1 MSEIGCYFFPV
12 LGVGSNLCISIFL
25 IRVEDVLL
33 YKLLEFIIVGLGF
46 KSRYIS
52 YIQSPE
58 LMNKF
63 LIFSALCLVFVS
75 CATVK
80 PGPDYSK
87 LSAQEL
93 LQEATQIAQS
103 TMLVDGHVD
112 LPYRMKVGGFTL
124 KREVLDVSVRTPDG
138 NFDYPRAKA
147 GGLDAPFMSIYIPA
161 ANQAVRG
168 ASKALADT
176 LISMTERLATT
187 FPDKFAMAYSPADVQ
202 ANFAK
207 GLISL
212 PMGMENGAG
221 IEDDLANVKYFHRRG
236 IRYITLTHGKDN
248 LIGDASYDTSAT
260 HGGLSV
266 FGEKVV
272 AEMNR
277 VGIMVDLSHVSDRT
291 FRQALAFTKV
301 PVIAS
306 HSSVRKFTPGFERNM
321 SDELIEGLAKNGGV
335 IMINF
340 GGAFLDSAY
349 TVGTVQVREHV
360 VNWLAENNLSR
371 SDPQAQQYIQDY
383 TSKYTPFP
391 TVDRVA
397 DHIDHVVRLVGI
409 DHVGLGSDF
418 DGVGDSLPTGLKD
431 VSMFPNLFAE
441 LLRRGYSKKDLEKIC
456 YKNIFR
462 VWEAVENFAATQK

>member
-1 MSEIGCYFFPV
+1 M
-12 LGVGSNLCISIFL
+12 
-25 IRVEDVLL
+25 
-33 YKLLEFIIVGLGF
+33 GF
-46 KSRYIS
+46 KRGYLPYLYFRMI
-52 YIQSPE
+52 
-58 LMNKF
+58 MNRFF
-63 LIFSALCLVFVS
+63 LLSALCATLGS
-75 CATVK
+75 CASVK
-80 PGPDYSK
+80 QAPDYTK
-87 LSAQEL
+87 LTAEER
-93 LQEATQIAQS
+93 LQAATQIAQS
-103 TMLVDGHVD
+103 TIMVDGHVD
-112 LPYRMKVGGFTL
+112 LPFRMKVGGFTL

-161 ANQAVRG
+161 SNQAIPG

-176 LISMTERLATT
+176 LIAMTERIAAT
-187 FPDKFAMAYSPADVQ
+187 FPDKFAMAYSPADVR

-221 IEDDLANVKYFHRRG
+221 IEDDLANVAYFHRRG

-248 LIGDASYDTSAT
+248 LIGDASYDTTAT
-260 HGGLSV
+260 HGGLSD
-266 FGEKVV
+266 FGVKVV

-277 VGIMVDLSHVSDRT
+277 LGIMVDLSHVSDNT
-291 FRQALAFTKV
+291 FRDALAVTKV

-321 SDELIEGLAKNGGV
+321 SDELIQGLAKNGGV
-335 IMINF
+335 MMINF

-349 TVGTVQVREHV
+349 TEGTAQVREHV

-371 SDPQAQQYIQDY
+371 SDPRAQQYIQEY
-383 TSKYTPFP
+383 TAKHTPFP
-391 TVDRVA
+391 NVERVA
-397 DHIDHVVRLVGI
+397 DHFDHVVQLVGI
-409 DHVGLGSDF
+409 DYVGLGSDY

-431 VSMFPNLFAE
+431 VSMFPNLFSE
-441 LLRRGYSKKDLEKIC
+441 LLRRGYSKEDLEKIS

-462 VWEAVENFAATQK
+462 VWQAVEDFAASQK